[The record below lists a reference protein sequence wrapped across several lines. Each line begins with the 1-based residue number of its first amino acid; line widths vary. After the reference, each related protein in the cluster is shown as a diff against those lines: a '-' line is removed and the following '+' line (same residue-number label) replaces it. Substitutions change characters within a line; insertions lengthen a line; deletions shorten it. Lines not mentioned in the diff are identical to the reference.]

1 MNKNTSLGLLILR
14 IALGVL
20 MLLHGIA
27 KIGNT
32 SFIGGMLTEKG
43 LPSFLSYGV
52 YITEIVAPILI
63 LVGFRTR
70 LSAAVY
76 VFGALF
82 ALFLVHAAQL
92 FLLNQ
97 NGGWELELLG
107 LYIAG
112 GITLFFTGGGKI
124 AISSTNQWD

>member
-1 MNKNTSLGLLILR
+1 MNKNINLGLLILR
-14 IALGVL
+14 IAIGGL

-27 KIGNT
+27 KIGHT
-32 SFIGGMLTEKG
+32 DFIGGMLAEKG

-52 YITEIVAPILI
+52 YITEIITPLLI
-63 LVGFRTR
+63 IIGFRTR

-76 VFGALF
+76 VLGALF
-82 ALFLVHAAQL
+82 ALFLVHSAQL

-112 GITLFFTGGGKI
+112 GLTLFFTGGGKI
-124 AISSTNQWD
+124 ALSSRNQWD